1 MIERWKQNIYGQP
14 RLSSKQEKVRGVA
27 SGIMFSAVI
36 HMHQRGYI
44 RLPISLLIRFQGTQ
58 HLKQSAVEP
67 LTLTISHRM
76 IWCGPALL
84 YPTQNT
90 QLLGHT
96 ALKIPALMAVEASR
110 KTIIY
115 KKLSYKIWAVVFA
128 VWYLVGHACE
138 YFMKWSVT
146 TRMFSNPPFEVSRVK

>member
-1 MIERWKQNIYGQP
+1 MIGRWKQSIYGQP

-44 RLPISLLIRFQGTQ
+44 CLPISLLIRFEGTQ

-90 QLLGHT
+90 QLLDHT
-96 ALKIPALMAVEASR
+96 ALKIPALIVVEASR

-115 KKLSYKIWAVVFA
+115 KTFVIQDLSSGLCS
-128 VWYLVGHACE
+128 LVSGWVCLRIFCE
-138 YFMKWSVT
+138 M
-146 TRMFSNPPFEVSRVK
+146 VSYHKNVLKPALWGL